1 MFWSADKKIL
11 WPHVCR
17 TLTCISSRSSGSVFD
32 ISVFILT
39 LQNIAVVKWEST
51 VCINLVRPSMG
62 FHTTFYWLYQ
72 VDLPDVCLKHIF
84 VFFFFFKSS
93 HSKHKS
99 LLKNVYLLM
108 NPLFFLATYLSSSQV
123 TGVRLMRT
131 IYTSVSTCALPLL
144 TREKDIVFLIVHCW
158 QAQDRAH
165 WAVKVDIWY
174 TTTQLTWWWS
184 CTESLLHTCSFLVLP
199 VTCLGPKLKSNHGK
213 KVGDRWDE

>member
-1 MFWSADKKIL
+1 
-11 WPHVCR
+11 
-17 TLTCISSRSSGSVFD
+17 
-32 ISVFILT
+32 
-39 LQNIAVVKWEST
+39 
-51 VCINLVRPSMG
+51 MG
-62 FHTTFYWLYQ
+62 FHTNFYWLYQ

-84 VFFFFFKSS
+84 VFVFFSNQAIQNTN
-93 HSKHKS
+93 
-99 LLKNVYLLM
+99 LCWRMCTLLM
-108 NPLFFLATYLSSSQV
+108 NPSFFLATYLSSSQV

-131 IYTSVSTCALPLL
+131 MYTYVSTCDLPLL

-174 TTTQLTWWWS
+174 TTTQPTWWWS

-213 KVGDRWDE
+213 RLEIGKMNNED